1 MNRMYSGVLAAVVAI
16 LAVCGGTGCDSA
28 YYKTMEVFGKHKR
41 DLLVS
46 RVAEARDAQTEAKQ
60 QFASAL
66 ERFNAVVNHDGG
78 KLQEKYDTLKAEL
91 DRSESKAAAVHR
103 RIAEVEDVAEDLF
116 DEWKAELKQYS
127 DPTLR
132 RASEKQLEQTRAR
145 YEPLIAAMKQ
155 AEARIDPV
163 LVVFRD
169 QVLFLKHNLNAQ
181 AVASLKGELANVEA
195 DVAGLITAMEN
206 SIAEANAFLA
216 QLETDQQ

>member
-1 MNRMYSGVLAAVVAI
+1 MNRMYASVLTAAAAAGLVM
-16 LAVCGGTGCDSA
+16 CGGCDSA
-28 YYKTMEVFGKHKR
+28 YYKTMEAFGKHKR

-46 RVAEARDAQTEAKQ
+46 RVAEARDAQAEAKE

-66 ERFNAVVNHDGG
+66 EHFNAVVNHDGG
-78 KLQEKYDTLKAEL
+78 KLQDKYDELKAEL
-91 DRSESKAAAVHR
+91 DRSEDKAAAVHE

-127 DPTLR
+127 NDSLR
-132 RASEKQLEQTRAR
+132 RASEKKLQETRDR

-155 AEARIDPV
+155 AETRIEPV

-181 AVASLKGELANVEA
+181 AVASLKGELANVQA
-195 DVAGLITAMEN
+195 DVAGLIKAMEA

-216 QLETDQQ
+216 QLETVE